1 MAGDDRMC
9 GHRCCRAGRCG
20 RERGRAPRRRAARRR
35 RDTTGSVATGAAG
48 LGTPAAWPWWMALTY
63 WLRLAAS
70 GPSLAQASRL
80 RARMALGRRWR
91 MERRTSSAT
100 ERRSLAARPR
110 TRASS
115 SGRTWG
121 GAAERRSTTGA
132 RRRPPCQRREG
143 AAGSPDAGSRAI
155 PVTTTAPASAASRQS
170 RASEASGFW
179 TGARRQARGRPKTR
193 LAPDPT
199 RSPGG

>member
-1 MAGDDRMC
+1 MC
-9 GHRCCRAGRCG
+9 GHRCCRVGRCG

-80 RARMALGRRWR
+80 RAGMVLGRRR
-91 MERRTSSAT
+91 RRTERWTSSAT
-100 ERRSLAARPR
+100 ERGSLAVRPR
-110 TRASS
+110 TRANS
-115 SGRTWG
+115 SGWMRG
-121 GAAERRSTTGA
+121 RAVERRSTTGT
-132 RRRPPCQRREG
+132 RRRPPCQRGEG